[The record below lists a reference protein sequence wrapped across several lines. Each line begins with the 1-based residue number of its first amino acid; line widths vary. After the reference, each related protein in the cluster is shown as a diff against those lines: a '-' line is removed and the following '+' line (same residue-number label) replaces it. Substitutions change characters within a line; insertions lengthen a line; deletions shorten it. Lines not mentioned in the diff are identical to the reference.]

1 MSDNSSSAT
10 QQGRLIAQIAGGAG
24 LVAVLAIPVA
34 GLGRMLGLWGAL
46 PAMLYAFVL
55 MGMAALTAVIL
66 AAWLLWRRHPAK
78 KLSVAALL
86 LGGVMLALTGH
97 TIYVARTVPPIHD
110 ITTDVDD
117 PPAFVAVETLRQAAN
132 APNTTDYDPTVGA
145 QQLAAYPDL
154 DTKILAMAPDQ
165 AFEAALNA
173 ARAMGWEIVAAVP
186 EAGRIEAY
194 DTTFWAGYVDDVV
207 IRLRPLDDGRTA
219 LDVRSLSRV
228 GMSDLGKNAAR
239 IRAYLAKLD

>member
-1 MSDNSSSAT
+1 MNDHKSST
-10 QQGRLIAQIAGGAG
+10 QNGRRMAQGAVVAG

-34 GLGRMLGLWGAL
+34 GVGRMLGLWGAL

-66 AAWLLWRRHPAK
+66 AAWLLWRRHPAQ

-86 LGGVMLALTGH
+86 LGGVMLVLTGH
-97 TIYVARTVPPIHD
+97 TVYVARTVPPIHD
-110 ITTDVDD
+110 ITTDVAD
-117 PPAFVAVETLRQAAN
+117 PPAFVAIEELRQAAN
-132 APNTTDYDPTVGA
+132 APNSTDYDPAVGA
-145 QQLAAYPDL
+145 QQQAAYPDL
-154 DTKILAMAPDQ
+154 DTKILAMPPDQ
-165 AFEAALNA
+165 AFAAALNA
-173 ARAMGWEIVAAVP
+173 ARAMDWEIVAAVP

-207 IRLRPLDDGRTA
+207 IRLRPADDGGTA
-219 LDVRSLSRV
+219 LDVRSVSRV
-228 GMSDLGKNAAR
+228 GMSDLGQNAAR